1 MRETAP
7 KPPRRLFLA
16 SIVAAIAAGGA
27 TALAT
32 FGAVTAPET
41 ETFQFA
47 RGTSF
52 ATGEADRLDGYL
64 TAAMQ
69 DDRIAVVIVGHSG
82 TQGDATANQALSV
95 SRAEIAAEKAVA
107 LGIPRDRITARGV
120 GGGAPLAKD
129 PAQSDRAYEAQLARV
144 DVTLQVRR

>member
-16 SIVAAIAAGGA
+16 SVVAALAAGGA

-32 FGAVTAPET
+32 FGGVTAPET

-52 ATGEADRLDGYL
+52 ATGEAARLDGYL
-64 TAAMQ
+64 AAALQ
-69 DDRIAVVIVGHSG
+69 DDRVAVVIIGHSG
-82 TQGDATANQALSV
+82 TQGDATANQELSLA
-95 SRAEIAAEKAVA
+95 RAEAAATRAVA
-107 LGIPRDRITARGV
+107 LGISRDRITARGI
-120 GGGAPLAKD
+120 GGGAPLPKASD
-129 PAQSDRAYEAQLARV
+129 QSDRAYESQLARV
-144 DVTLQVRR
+144 DVTLQVRK